1 MESGFPGGGREE
13 GSHFPLASS
22 SSLARASCPVLRER
36 SFAATGIGRAQD
48 GEMKLAPIGEVGP
61 EGEAGEGDA
70 PRVAPHVGAGRDPAR
85 GFRDI
90 ADSCQQLPRCA
101 ATTRGRRER
110 GDKGQRYAF
119 SLREAACLHSGAEAA
134 GFFSFQQG
142 TDEGG
147 IATSIPA
154 VGRSPVHG
162 GGLLLSP
169 PNPCPPLPAS
179 RSGRSPPLRSR
190 AAPSPPLRALSLTV
204 FPPPS
209 LLHPRLPFRPG
220 RRGAR
225 PPPTRSRPPPRRRQ
239 PRRRGA
245 ARRRAGRDPALA
257 SQSARL
263 ALAAPPGSSEDSGG
277 SAPRL
282 VWLPTPR
289 QRLMLPRPGVTHG
302 GPRLPLISGSESRV
316 GSGHGAAAPSPGTA
330 GRAGP
335 GPPESHIL
343 PFPAPLISCTM
354 YFYSFRIIRRLCR
367 STNSPFQQRNGLP
380 QPFPCRVRAP
390 TAPQCAARS
399 APTAAAST

>member
-1 MESGFPGGGREE
+1 
-13 GSHFPLASS
+13 
-22 SSLARASCPVLRER
+22 
-36 SFAATGIGRAQD
+36 
-48 GEMKLAPIGEVGP
+48 MKLAPIGEVGP

-119 SLREAACLHSGAEAA
+119 SPREAACLHSGAEAA

-225 PPPTRSRPPPRRRQ
+225 PPPPAPAPRPVAASPAEEVPHAAAPAGTRLSPRKALDWRWQ
-239 PRRRGA
+239 PRRVH
-245 ARRRAGRDPALA
+245 
-257 SQSARL
+257 
-263 ALAAPPGSSEDSGG
+263 
-277 SAPRL
+277 PR
-282 VWLPTPR
+282 T
-289 QRLMLPRPGVTHG
+289 
-302 GPRLPLISGSESRV
+302 
-316 GSGHGAAAPSPGTA
+316 AAAP
-330 GRAGP
+330 
-335 GPPESHIL
+335 
-343 PFPAPLISCTM
+343 
-354 YFYSFRIIRRLCR
+354 RRGSSGC
-367 STNSPFQQRNGLP
+367 QRRGKD
-380 QPFPCRVRAP
+380 
-390 TAPQCAARS
+390 
-399 APTAAAST
+399 

>member
-225 PPPTRSRPPPRRRQ
+225 PPPHPLPPPAPSPPAPPKRCRTPPRRQGPGSRLAKRSTGAGSPAGFIRGQ
-239 PRRRGA
+239 RRLRA
-245 ARRRAGRDPALA
+245 A
-257 SQSARL
+257 ARL
-263 ALAAPPGSSEDSGG
+263 AAN
-277 SAPRL
+277 
-282 VWLPTPR
+282 
-289 QRLMLPRPGVTHG
+289 
-302 GPRLPLISGSESRV
+302 
-316 GSGHGAAAPSPGTA
+316 AAAKTD
-330 GRAGP
+330 
-335 GPPESHIL
+335 
-343 PFPAPLISCTM
+343 
-354 YFYSFRIIRRLCR
+354 
-367 STNSPFQQRNGLP
+367 
-380 QPFPCRVRAP
+380 
-390 TAPQCAARS
+390 
-399 APTAAAST
+399 AAAAGGDSRRPAAAAD

>member
-179 RSGRSPPLRSR
+179 RSGRSPPPSEPGGPFP
-190 AAPSPPLRALSLTV
+190 AAPCPLAD
-204 FPPPS
+204 
-209 LLHPRLPFRPG
+209 RLPSPFLTPSTLTFP
-220 RRGAR
+220 AR
-225 PPPTRSRPPPRRRQ
+225 PPRGSPPPPPAPAPRPVAASPAEEVPHAAAPAGTRLSPRKALDWRWQ
-239 PRRRGA
+239 PRRVH
-245 ARRRAGRDPALA
+245 
-257 SQSARL
+257 
-263 ALAAPPGSSEDSGG
+263 
-277 SAPRL
+277 PR
-282 VWLPTPR
+282 T
-289 QRLMLPRPGVTHG
+289 
-302 GPRLPLISGSESRV
+302 
-316 GSGHGAAAPSPGTA
+316 AAAP
-330 GRAGP
+330 
-335 GPPESHIL
+335 
-343 PFPAPLISCTM
+343 
-354 YFYSFRIIRRLCR
+354 RRGSSGC
-367 STNSPFQQRNGLP
+367 QRRGKD
-380 QPFPCRVRAP
+380 
-390 TAPQCAARS
+390 
-399 APTAAAST
+399 